1 VYAQITVREAGRTN
15 DRYWR
20 DLWMARQLIWTLAL
34 RDISVRYKQSAIG
47 VSWALFRPLVT
58 MVAFT
63 IVFERIAQ
71 LPSDG
76 NLPYS
81 LMVLAGIVPWMFF
94 STSLSD
100 ATNSLISNS
109 NLIEKVFFP
118 RLALP
123 ISSLSNALLE
133 LLIST
138 ALLLIVMLVYGVEF
152 RWTLALLPAFGA
164 LALFGSVGLGIW
176 CAAINVRYRDIRF
189 IVPFLIQLGLY
200 VTPIGFSS
208 QLVPDQWKPIFYLN
222 PMAIVVDGFRWS
234 INPGSISLYWPGL
247 ISSTLICSALLY
259 VGLRYFRRTER
270 MFADFI

>member
-1 VYAQITVREAGRTN
+1 MNTQLTVREAGRTN

-20 DLWMARQLIWTLAL
+20 DLWAARQLIRTLAL

-47 VSWALFRPLVT
+47 VSWALMRPLVT
-58 MVAFT
+58 TVAFT
-63 IVFERIAQ
+63 IVFERIAR

-76 NLPYS
+76 NMPYS
-81 LMVLAGIVPWMFF
+81 LMVLAGMVPWMFF

-100 ATNSLISNS
+100 ATNSLISNA

-118 RLALP
+118 RLVLP

-138 ALLLIVMLVYGVEF
+138 ALLLIVMLVYGAGF
-152 RWTLALLPAFGA
+152 RWTLVLLPAFAA
-164 LALFGSVGLGIW
+164 LALLGSVGLGIW

-189 IVPFLIQLGLY
+189 IVPIVIQLGLY
-200 VTPIGFSS
+200 VTPVGFSS

-234 INPGSISLYWPGL
+234 TNPGSISLYWPGL
-247 ISSTLICSALLY
+247 LSSALMCGALLC